1 MVLCTDVVTN
11 SGEKIFAW
19 ATNNPNY
26 SNRYIESK
34 ITEIHFSNGLVFKF
48 NFSSCSSCLSA
59 ELSWFL
65 LKHKFKPF
73 GSKYIGSAIV
83 ELKSFPCKG
92 YKLLDYLD
100 FISVESFEDF
110 QRERDRTS
118 YLVVKKN
125 PSDYGVVAE
134 SLFYTMQLNSLCD
147 IVLQG
152 ELMPQDYSYMYN
164 RKGDMITVIFAAYK
178 RRHLWYKYTYK
189 VIDLDKFQTLL
200 TKIHIRYSEFFK

>member
-1 MVLCTDVVTN
+1 MVLCTKIVTN
-11 SGEKIFAW
+11 TDEKIFAW

-34 ITEIHFSNGLVFKF
+34 IEEIHFSNGLVFKF
-48 NFSSCSSCLSA
+48 DHSTCLSA

-100 FISVESFEDF
+100 FVSVESFEDF
-110 QRERDRTS
+110 RRERDRTS
-118 YLVVKKN
+118 YPIVSKN
-125 PSDYGVVAE
+125 PSDYGVVTE
-134 SLFYTMQLNSLCD
+134 SLYYTIQLNSLCD
-147 IVLQG
+147 IILQG
-152 ELMPQDYSYMYN
+152 ELMPQDYSYIYS
-164 RKGDMITVIFAAYK
+164 RKGDTITVIFAAYK

-189 VIDLDKFQTLL
+189 VIDLKKFQTLL
-200 TKIHIRYSEFFK
+200 TKIHIQYNEFFK